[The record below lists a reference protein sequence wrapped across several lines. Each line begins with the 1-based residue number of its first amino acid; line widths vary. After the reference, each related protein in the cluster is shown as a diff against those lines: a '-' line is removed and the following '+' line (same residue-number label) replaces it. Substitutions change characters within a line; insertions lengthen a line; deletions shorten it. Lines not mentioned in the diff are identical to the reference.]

1 MKLFNRRD
9 FCAITGVAAIGS
21 LLDRKAQAY
30 TGSEERSLDSSQ
42 LQTGN
47 GEWTYRV
54 VSNWGQLPDGK
65 AFGGTHGGIAT
76 DKAGL
81 LYVSTQSTTGV
92 LVYDRTGKLLKTIAN
107 EYPEIHSLVY
117 ANENNEEYFY
127 VTVQKGTP
135 KENWL
140 FVRRRRTEP
149 WCRRSRL
156 RPKQAF
162 IRRMSGA

>member
-1 MKLFNRRD
+1 M
-9 FCAITGVAAIGS
+9 GS
-21 LLDRKAQAY
+21 LLGRKAHAD
-30 TGSEERSLDSSQ
+30 TGSGERSLDSSQ

-54 VSNWGQLPDGK
+54 VSNWGQLPEGQ

-92 LVYDRTGKLLKTIAN
+92 LVYDRNGKLLKTIAN

-117 ANENNEEYFY
+117 ANENNEDH
-127 VTVQKGTP
+127 G
-135 KENWL
+135 
-140 FVRRRRTEP
+140 
-149 WCRRSRL
+149 
-156 RPKQAF
+156 
-162 IRRMSGA
+162 SGGGGLSYAE